1 MSILSPQDVNG
12 ASISATQSS
21 KRTRKEQ
28 VDVFRVYESSLKQ
41 SSERQT
47 AKVLGI
53 PRTTLQHWR
62 NRKAGIALSLE
73 MVAFF
78 ESPEGNKFLHQLV
91 TGLLFVMVQLG
102 GCGLRLVS
110 LILELCQLDR
120 FVGSSVGTL
129 HKLNVKIEEDLVDY
143 GKSEGKRLSK
153 NMLSKKISMCGD
165 ETFHP
170 TPCLVAI
177 EPVSNFILTEKY
189 SEKRDAES
197 WSTAMR

>member
-1 MSILSPQDVNG
+1 MGYFPGSCVSLKTAETKKDPMNVLSPEDANG
-12 ASISATQSS
+12 SSIPSIQSV
-21 KRTRKEQ
+21 KKNRKEQ
-28 VDVFRVYESSLKQ
+28 VDVFRIYESSLKQ

-62 NRKAGIALSLE
+62 NRKSGIALSVE

-120 FVGSSVGTL
+120 FVGSSVGSL
-129 HKLNVKIEEDLVDY
+129 HKLNVKIEEDLVAY
-143 GKSEGKRLSK
+143 GESEGKRL
-153 NMLSKKISMCGD
+153 
-165 ETFHP
+165 
-170 TPCLVAI
+170 
-177 EPVSNFILTEKY
+177 
-189 SEKRDAES
+189 
-197 WSTAMR
+197 